1 MIGNLIENTA
11 EHNMNIVLV
20 HGFISTGKIFFY
32 IKKKLEAQGHKCFA
46 PTLKPIDAKH
56 GIEDLAIKLKCYIES
71 NLDDDSN
78 FVLVGFSL
86 GAIVCRH
93 YLQEL
98 SGVDR
103 ANKLISISAPHYGS
117 YLSYAYPGKGMR
129 QLRPKSDFL
138 KNLEAKE
145 FLLKSINL
153 FSYRT
158 PLDLMIIPNNSSIWN
173 IATNKRFISPMHS
186 SMLINKKLVKEI
198 IKNL

>member
-1 MIGNLIENTA
+1 
-11 EHNMNIVLV
+11 MNIVLV

-46 PTLKPIDAKH
+46 PTLKPIDAKY
-56 GIEDLAIKLKCYIES
+56 GIEDLAIKLKDYIENKLES
-71 NLDDDSN
+71 HCK

-86 GAIVCRH
+86 GGIICRY

-98 SGVDR
+98 GGIKKV
-103 ANKLISISAPHYGS
+103 NKLFTISSPHYGS
-117 YLSYAYPGKGMR
+117 YMSYLYPGKGMK
-129 QLRPKSDFL
+129 QLRPQSDFL
-138 KNLEAKE
+138 KYLETKE

-158 PLDLMIIPNNSSIWN
+158 PLDLMIIPNNSSVWK

-186 SMLINKKLVKEI
+186 SMLINSIIVKEI
-198 IKNL
+198 LKGL

>member
-1 MIGNLIENTA
+1 
-11 EHNMNIVLV
+11 MNIVLV

-32 IKKKLEAQGHKCFA
+32 IKKKLEAQKHKCFA
-46 PTLKPIDAKH
+46 PTLKPIDAKY
-56 GIEDLAIKLKCYIES
+56 GIEDLAIKLKDYIEN
-71 NLDDDSN
+71 NLNPDPK
-78 FVLVGFSL
+78 FVLIGFSL
-86 GAIVCRH
+86 GAIVCRY

-103 ANKLISISAPHYGS
+103 VNKLITISAPHHGS
-117 YLSYAYPGKGMR
+117 YLSYIYPGKGMS

-145 FLLKSINL
+145 FLLININL

-158 PLDLMIIPNNSSIWN
+158 PIDLMIIPNSSSIWN

-186 SMLINKKLVKEI
+186 SMLINRKLVREMI
-198 IKNL
+198 REL

>member
-1 MIGNLIENTA
+1 
-11 EHNMNIVLV
+11 MNIVLV

-46 PTLKPIDAKH
+46 PTLKPIDAKY
-56 GIEDLAIKLKCYIES
+56 GIEDLAIKLKDYIE
-71 NLDDDSN
+71 NNFELDSK

-86 GAIVCRH
+86 GAIVCRY
-93 YLQEL
+93 YLQEI
-98 SGVDR
+98 GGIDR
-103 ANKLISISAPHYGS
+103 VGKLITISAPHYGS
-117 YLSYAYPGKGMR
+117 YLSYIYPGKGMK

-145 FLLKSINL
+145 YLLKSINL

-158 PLDLMIIPNNSSIWN
+158 PLDLMIIPNNSSVWK

-186 SMLINKKLVKEI
+186 SMLINSKLINEI
-198 IKNL
+198 INQL